1 MAQPFEEAYGIK
13 WRPEVPPLWRE
24 MLCIQHGGKFH
35 LTNQKTWVGGGL
47 YFHYKAAATLIW
59 PDLVWHSWME
69 LMLKEWLTHRY
80 VGIFGPANSSKSFFS
95 SWVHLLDYYCF
106 PNCTT
111 VIICSTTRESLENRI
126 WGEMKML
133 HRKAVQ
139 AFEWIPGN
147 LIEGKQ
153 RIVTDERMEAAE
165 GRDFRNG
172 LCAIS
177 LKKGNSYQ
185 GIDPLVGIKNKRLKM
200 TCDELALCPK
210 AFLDSASNLM
220 KGEDR
225 KLTGMGNPADTIDAL
240 GLLCEPAASL
250 GGWDGGIDQTP
261 ITKTWETRWPNG
273 ICIQLCG
280 LDSPNTKT
288 PPGQPVPFPF
298 LISPKDM
305 EDDAKVWGIDD
316 WHYSMFNLG
325 RMPRGQGSR
334 RVITRQMCL
343 KFGAKDDP
351 VWRNSDRTWIAF
363 LDAAY
368 RGVGGDRCV
377 FGFLQFGEELP
388 ADAQPDGSVTVSALT
403 SQAPPAANKRTILAL
418 IESMVIPISPDSPD
432 SAEDQI
438 VSFCVGQCKGR
449 GVPMKNFYYDS
460 GMRTS
465 LVQAFG
471 RLWGTETQSI
481 DCGGRPTD
489 QKVSSAIDV
498 KACDYYDRKIS
509 QIWFN
514 VRLIIESGQFRGM
527 TEDVM
532 VEGCA
537 REWKTVGANKI
548 AVETKKEMKEK
559 TGRSPDL
566 FDALAIGCFGAIE
579 RGFQIRKAQ
588 PPEDE
593 DEPQDSGWKRRLM
606 RQAAERR
613 RSYELDYRA

>member
-1 MAQPFEEAYGIK
+1 MAQIFEEAFGIK
-13 WRPEVPPLWRE
+13 WRPEVPILWRH
-24 MLCIQHGGKFH
+24 MLCIQHGGRFH
-35 LTNQKTWVGGGL
+35 LAGHKEWGGNGL
-47 YFHYKAAATLIW
+47 FFHFKAAASLIW
-59 PDLVWHSWME
+59 PDLVWHAWME
-69 LMLKEWLTHRY
+69 LMLKEWLAHKY
-80 VGIFGPANSSKSFFS
+80 VGIMGPANSSKSFFS
-95 SWVHLLDYYCF
+95 SWVHLLVYYCF
-106 PNCTT
+106 PSCTT
-111 VIICSTTRESLENRI
+111 IIICSTTRDSLENRI

-133 HRKAVQ
+133 HRKAIQ
-139 AFEWIPGN
+139 AYEWIPGN

-153 RIVTDERMEAAE
+153 RIVTDDRMEAAE

-172 LCAIS
+172 VMGLP
-177 LKKGNSYQ
+177 LKKGTVYQ
-185 GIDPLVGIKNKRLKM
+185 GIDSLVGIKNKNLYI
-200 TCDELALCPK
+200 TGDELSLLPK
-210 AFLDSASNLM
+210 AFIDSASNLM
-220 KGEDR
+220 KGEQR
-225 KLTGMGNPADTIDAL
+225 KMTGMGNPADTIDAL

-261 ITKTWETRWPNG
+261 VTKTWETRWPNG

-280 LDSPNTKT
+280 LDSPNSKT

-316 WHYSMFNLG
+316 WHYTMFNLG

-343 KFGAKDDP
+343 KFGAKDEP
-351 VWRNSDRTWIAF
+351 VWRNSERTWIAF

-388 ADAQPDGSVTVSALT
+388 ADAKPDGSVNVSALT
-403 SQAPPAANKRTILAL
+403 SQAPTAANKRTILAL

-438 VSFCVGQCKGR
+438 VNAVMGHCKGR
-449 GVPMKNFYYDS
+449 GVPAKNFFFDA

-465 LVQAFG
+465 LVQAFS
-471 RLWGTETQSI
+471 RLWSVDVQSI
-481 DCGGRPTD
+481 DCGGKPSER
-489 QKVSSAIDV
+489 KVSAAIDV
-498 KACDYYDRKIS
+498 KCCDYYSKFVTELWYS
-509 QIWFN
+509 
-514 VRLIIESGQFRGM
+514 VRLCIEAGQFRGM

-532 VEGCA
+532 LEGCA

-548 AVETKKEMKEK
+548 EVETKKEMKEK

-566 FDALAIGCFGAIE
+566 FDALAIGMEGARQ
-579 RGFQIRKAQ
+579 RGLQIRKLV
-588 PPEDE
+588 PEDVDE
-593 DEPQDSGWKRRLM
+593 EPQDSGWKRRLM
-606 RQAAERR
+606 REAGEAR
-613 RSYELDYRA
+613 RSKQLNYRA

>member
-1 MAQPFEEAYGIK
+1 MAQPFIELYGIK
-13 WRPEVPPLWRE
+13 WKPEIPPLWRE
-24 MLCIQHGGKFH
+24 MLMIQQGGYFKRPGATHMAGNGLFFH
-35 LTNQKTWVGGGL
+35 
-47 YFHYKAAATLIW
+47 FKAAATLIW
-59 PDLVWHSWME
+59 QDLVWHAWNE

-80 VGIFGPANSSKSFFS
+80 IGIMGPANSSKSHFS

-106 PNCTT
+106 PTSTT

-133 HRKAVQ
+133 HRKAIQ
-139 AFEWIPGN
+139 AYEWIPGN

-172 LCAIS
+172 VMGLP
-177 LKKGNSYQ
+177 LKKGTVYQ
-185 GIDPLVGIKNKRLKM
+185 GIDSLVGIKNKRLRI
-200 TCDELALCPK
+200 TGDELSLLPK
-210 AFLDSASNLM
+210 AFIDSASNLM
-220 KGEDR
+220 KGEER
-225 KLTGMGNPADTIDAL
+225 KMTGMGNPADTVDAL

-273 ICIQLCG
+273 IAIQLCG
-280 LDSPNTKT
+280 LDSPNSKT

-305 EDDAKVWGIDD
+305 EDDAKVWGVDD
-316 WHYSMFNLG
+316 WHYTMFNLG

-351 VWRNSDRTWIAF
+351 VWRNSERTWIAF

-388 ADAQPDGSVTVSALT
+388 ADEKTDGSVIVSAFT
-403 SQAPPAANKRTILAL
+403 NQSAPAVNKRTILAL
-418 IESMVIPISPDSPD
+418 IETMVIPISPDSPD

-438 VSFCVGQCKGR
+438 VNWVMGQCKGR
-449 GVPMKNFYYDS
+449 GVPAKNFFYDA

-465 LVQAFG
+465 LTQSFG
-471 RLWGTETQSI
+471 RIWAGTETV
-481 DCGGRPTD
+481 DCGGKPSER
-489 QKVSSAIDV
+489 KVSSNIDV
-498 KACDYYDRKIS
+498 VCRDYYSKFVTELWYS
-509 QIWFN
+509 
-514 VRLIIESGQFRGM
+514 VRLCIEAGQFRGM

-532 VEGCA
+532 LEGCA

-548 AVETKKEMKEK
+548 EIESKAEMKLK

-566 FDALAIGCFGAIE
+566 FDALAIGVEGARQ
-579 RGFQIRKAQ
+579 RGFQIRKLV
-588 PPEDE
+588 PEDS
-593 DEPQDSGWKRRLM
+593 DEEEQDSGWKRRLM
-606 RQAAERR
+606 REAGERR
-613 RSYELDYRA
+613 RAHDLNYAA